1 MIEPA
6 PTNTANRAS
15 VHQKVRRG
23 VTCLLIL
30 AAFSLQAED
39 APRDLA
45 RKIAEREALA
55 EKARAQYAYEQSL
68 VLEDFDGNGRKGGLY
83 TETREVIFSATGE
96 RSERFTKPAANH
108 LKHLRMTEEDF
119 ADLRDIQPML
129 LTTENL
135 IHYDV
140 RVRGEE
146 PVDGRDCWLI
156 EIKPKRF
163 LAGQRF
169 FQGFL
174 WADQKSYSI
183 VRTQGQAV
191 PPVVKTKNGERE
203 ENLFARF
210 TTLRAPQPDGHWFP
224 VHTFAD
230 DELPFRTG
238 PVRIRF
244 NIRYKNY
251 QRFGAQSTITFE
263 K

>member
-1 MIEPA
+1 MSGSA
-6 PTNTANRAS
+6 
-15 VHQKVRRG
+15 G
-23 VTCLLIL
+23 
-30 AAFSLQAED
+30 QAGE

-45 RKIAEREALA
+45 RRVAERETEA
-55 EKARAQYAYEQSL
+55 EKARGQYAYQQSL
-68 VLEDFDGNGRKGGLY
+68 VVEDFDSRGRKGGLY
-83 TETREVIFSATGE
+83 SELREVVFSPAGE
-96 RSERFTKPAANH
+96 RSERFMKPAANQ
-108 LKHLRMTEEDF
+108 LKFLRMTEEDF

-135 IHYDV
+135 FHYEV

-146 PVDGRDCWLI
+146 AVDGLPCWLL
-156 EIKPKRF
+156 EVKPKRF

-174 WADQKSYSI
+174 WADQKSNSI
-183 VRTQGQAV
+183 VRTEGQAV

-210 TTLRAPQPDGHWFP
+210 TTLRAPQADGHWFP

-238 PVRIRF
+238 VARIRF
-244 NIRYKNY
+244 NVRYAKY

>member
-1 MIEPA
+1 M
-6 PTNTANRAS
+6 
-15 VHQKVRRG
+15 V
-23 VTCLLIL
+23 
-30 AAFSLQAED
+30 AAFAFPALLAED

-45 RKIAEREALA
+45 RRVAERESEAA
-55 EKARAQYAYEQSL
+55 KARERYTYQQSL
-68 VLEDFDGNGRKGGLY
+68 VVEDFDHRGRKGGIY
-83 TETREVIFSATGE
+83 TEHREVVFSAGGE
-96 RSERFTKPAANH
+96 RSERFTKAAANH
-108 LKHLRMTEEDF
+108 LKYLRMTEEDF

-129 LTTENL
+129 LTSENL
-135 IHYDV
+135 MHYEV

-146 PVDGRDCWLI
+146 PVDGVTCWLL
-156 EIKPKRF
+156 EVKPRRF

-174 WADQKSYSI
+174 WAEQKSYSI
-183 VRTQGQAV
+183 VRSEGQAV

-210 TTLRAPQPDGHWFP
+210 TTLRAPQADGYWFP

-238 PVRIRF
+238 AVRIRF
-244 NIRYKNY
+244 NVRYEKY
-251 QRFGAQSTITFE
+251 VRFGAESTVTFE